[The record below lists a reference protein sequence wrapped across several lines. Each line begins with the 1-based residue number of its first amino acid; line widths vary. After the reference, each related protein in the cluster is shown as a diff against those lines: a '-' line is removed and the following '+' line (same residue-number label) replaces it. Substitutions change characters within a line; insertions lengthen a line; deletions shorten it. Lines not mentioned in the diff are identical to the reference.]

1 MSLRA
6 DLRHGL
12 RIARAEFVRSV
23 RGYARDRR
31 RLLGLA
37 VAVLFFGG
45 NLLFS
50 LPTAYLLGRT
60 VRSADAIP
68 FLGPAATALP
78 FLLVALAALRTLE
91 RIGRPEAEELLLSTV
106 HPRAA
111 VIGLICAEIARLAIW
126 FGLPIA
132 AVVAAFALGLGS
144 ATFPL
149 TVAVVVLPLVCW
161 AAVWGYALGIGFLR
175 LFRWLPALG
184 RAAKIGGFLGM
195 LALVLA
201 SQSIGRLVADGSFSV
216 RGALDAVTIGP
227 LTEYVAVAFLGTP
240 LSRSLSPVGPGIL
253 LLFVALTPLGT
264 AVAARSAKTLWFT
277 DASKPER
284 ATRSKTSSG
293 GFAAPRPFAATKPGR
308 IAWGHLVRAV
318 RHPQEFSHLVM
329 IVFFLGPV
337 GTTFVQSSGD
347 ALGALAAATGVGLAT
362 YLAGATFGLNPL
374 GDDRPQLSLVLL
386 SGTTP
391 RTLVRGRVTAGVAVS
406 APVAA
411 LVPAAALGLGAAPE
425 LAGAF
430 AAVGLPMCVA
440 ASLFSVGLGAS
451 YPIYE
456 EREFWGAE
464 TVVPSTLVMVAYLFV
479 VGGGTVI
486 GLLATWFVA
495 SGRLTATPLVA
506 GGLSVYVLT
515 TAGVSYGSY
524 RYAVRRYRRYAFD

>member
-1 MSLRA
+1 
-6 DLRHGL
+6 
-12 RIARAEFVRSV
+12 
-23 RGYARDRR
+23 
-31 RLLGLA
+31 
-37 VAVLFFGG
+37 
-45 NLLFS
+45 
-50 LPTAYLLGRT
+50 
-60 VRSADAIP
+60 
-68 FLGPAATALP
+68 
-78 FLLVALAALRTLE
+78 
-91 RIGRPEAEELLLSTV
+91 
-106 HPRAA
+106 
-111 VIGLICAEIARLAIW
+111 
-126 FGLPIA
+126 
-132 AVVAAFALGLGS
+132 
-144 ATFPL
+144 
-149 TVAVVVLPLVCW
+149 
-161 AAVWGYALGIGFLR
+161 
-175 LFRWLPALG
+175 
-184 RAAKIGGFLGM
+184 
-195 LALVLA
+195 
-201 SQSIGRLVADGSFSV
+201 
-216 RGALDAVTIGP
+216 
-227 LTEYVAVAFLGTP
+227 
-240 LSRSLSPVGPGIL
+240 
-253 LLFVALTPLGT
+253 
-264 AVAARSAKTLWFT
+264 
-277 DASKPER
+277 
-284 ATRSKTSSG
+284 
-293 GFAAPRPFAATKPGR
+293 
-308 IAWGHLVRAV
+308 
-318 RHPQEFSHLVM
+318 M

-374 GDDRPQLSLVLL
+374 GDDRPQLPLVLL

-391 RTLVRGRVTAGVAVS
+391 RTLVRGRVAAGVAIS

-411 LVPAAALGLGAAPE
+411 LFPAAALGLGAAPE

-440 ASLFSVGLGAS
+440 ASLFAVGLGAS